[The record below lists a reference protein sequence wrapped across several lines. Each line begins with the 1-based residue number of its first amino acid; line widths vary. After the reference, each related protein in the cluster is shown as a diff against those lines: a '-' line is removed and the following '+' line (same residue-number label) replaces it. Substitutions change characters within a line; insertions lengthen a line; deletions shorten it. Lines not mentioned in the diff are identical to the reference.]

1 MFIITHDL
9 EAALICDK
17 AAILREGK
25 MLSFDSPQKLINSLP
40 SNGMIARVTI
50 DNLNQ
55 QIISI
60 IQQFSPI
67 QEILRVGNEVVEI
80 MMDDFEVNLPKLIQ
94 FIVNKGFNITA
105 MSRDIA
111 TFRRFFQIR
120 IKEEEQKEKDQSTL
134 LVENKEVEN
143 EKT

>member
-134 LVENKEVEN
+134 LVKNKEVEN

>member
-25 MLSFDSPQKLINSLP
+25 MLSFESPKKLISSLP

-55 QIISI
+55 QVISI

-67 QEILRVGNEVVEI
+67 REILRVGNEVVEI

-94 FIVNKGFNITA
+94 FIVNEGFNVTA
-105 MSRDIA
+105 MSRDLA

-120 IKEEEQKEKDQSTL
+120 IKEEEQKEKDQNSL
-134 LVENKEVEN
+134 IVEN
-143 EKT
+143 EEVHDE

>member
-25 MLSFDSPQKLINSLP
+25 MLAFDSPQKLINSLP

-50 DNLNQ
+50 ENLNQ
-55 QIISI
+55 QTINVIR
-60 IQQFSPI
+60 QFSPI
-67 QEILRVGNEVVEI
+67 QEILRVGNEVLEI
-80 MMDDFEVNLPKLIQ
+80 MMNDFEVNLPKLIQ
-94 FIVNKGFNITA
+94 FLVNKGLNVTA
-105 MSRDIA
+105 MSRDLA

-120 IKEEEQKEKDQSTL
+120 IKEEEQNEEDLESL
-134 LVENKEVEN
+134 NVNEEVQDE
-143 EKT
+143 